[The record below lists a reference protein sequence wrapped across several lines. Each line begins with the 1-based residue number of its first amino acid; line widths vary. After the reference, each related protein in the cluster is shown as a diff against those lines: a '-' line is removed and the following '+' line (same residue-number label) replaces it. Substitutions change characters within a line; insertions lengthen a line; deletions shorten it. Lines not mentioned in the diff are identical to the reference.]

1 MPPRERAKVQFWVNC
16 SFKGDT
22 TACFWCLYIKK
33 QKHFDQ
39 LYSLPLHPFCSVFT
53 TPSFLP
59 PSFVSLISSPLFHP
73 PPYLLQLPKESPVN
87 SEREGKRGRQ
97 VGSVSSAASR
107 PGRSS
112 VAARLGSGGQAVGG
126 TRQGPAEFRP
136 LKPLQKNKKNKEQT
150 SFWVLSEKAACVDGA
165 AGGNDW

>member
-1 MPPRERAKVQFWVNC
+1 MSISHFWRKLSKVCLTFYGNALTVTRSANCDAATWAGKTSVPSREKPQPASGVWSALHQKAKTLQPTVQ
-16 SFKGDT
+16 SSSS
-22 TACFWCLYIKK
+22 
-33 QKHFDQ
+33 
-39 LYSLPLHPFCSVFT
+39 SLFSVFT

-87 SEREGKRGRQ
+87 SEREGERGRQ

-112 VAARLGSGGQAVGG
+112 VAARLGSGGQVVGG
-126 TRQGPAEFRP
+126 TRQGPTVFRP
-136 LKPLQKNKKNKEQT
+136 L
-150 SFWVLSEKAACVDGA
+150 
-165 AGGNDW
+165 

>member
-1 MPPRERAKVQFWVNC
+1 M
-16 SFKGDT
+16 
-22 TACFWCLYIKK
+22 
-33 QKHFDQ
+33 
-39 LYSLPLHPFCSVFT
+39 FT

-87 SEREGKRGRQ
+87 SEREGERGRQ
-97 VGSVSSAASR
+97 VGSVSSAASG

-126 TRQGPAEFRP
+126 TRQGPAAFRP
-136 LKPLQKNKKNKEQT
+136 LKHLQKKKEKKNKRPSGFYLKRQH
-150 SFWVLSEKAACVDGA
+150 V
-165 AGGNDW
+165 